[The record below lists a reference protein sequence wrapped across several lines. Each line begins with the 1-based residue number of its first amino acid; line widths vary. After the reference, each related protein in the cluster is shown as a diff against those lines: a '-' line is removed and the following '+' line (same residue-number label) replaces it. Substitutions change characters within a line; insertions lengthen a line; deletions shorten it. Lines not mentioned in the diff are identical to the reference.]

1 MTRYLMSVYYPAG
14 ALAPSSDEL
23 ARITAEVDR
32 VHAELQAAGAWVFGG
47 GLHEPSTATVV
58 HVRGGDVL
66 TTDGPYAETKE
77 VLGGLS
83 VIEVADLDAAL
94 AWGEKLSQ
102 ATTCPIEV
110 RPFHGGQA
118 G

>member
-14 ALAPSSDEL
+14 SSPPTPDEL
-23 ARITAEVDR
+23 TRIAADVDR
-32 VHAELQAAGAWVFGG
+32 VHAELQEAGAWVFGG
-47 GLHEPSTATVV
+47 ALHHPTTATVV

-77 VLGGLS
+77 VLGGFS
-83 VIEVADLDAAL
+83 VIEAADLDAAL
-94 AWGEKLSQ
+94 AWGEQLAR

-110 RPFHGGQA
+110 RPFEGDQDG
-118 G
+118 